1 MGSEMDTFAA
11 RLASFDVVLKPEKRR
26 SSGVKGPRFIAW
38 PHSKPSPAEV
48 QPMVEN
54 FDISSLTRTV
64 FSWRKQAS
72 STNPT
77 KVTPIT
83 QHVSSAVA
91 HWMDGRRKTIRL
103 QSTSSTLRTVDGRL
117 QWTFNRTA
125 PTPQLSRIRLASAS
139 PKRAWQH
146 LARHGPMMR
155 NGAGSVN
162 PKRYLCLCRT
172 FI

>member
-48 QPMVEN
+48 QFMLKNV
-54 FDISSLTRTV
+54 DLSSLTQHM

-77 KVTPIT
+77 KATPIT

-103 QSTSSTLRTVDGRL
+103 RSTSSTLRTVDGRL
-117 QWTFNRTA
+117 LWIFNRTA
-125 PTPQLSRIRLASAS
+125 PIPQLLRIRPASVS
-139 PKRAWQH
+139 PKRGWQH
-146 LARHGPMMR
+146 LARRGPTMR
-155 NGAGSVN
+155 NGAGSAN
-162 PKRYLCLCRT
+162 PKR
-172 FI
+172 